1 MLRTHHARCTAQTDD
16 APGFVDITDSIEAAL
31 VDSGIRNG
39 QVTVF
44 AQGEGCS
51 LLVNERESGL
61 LHDLRAVLT
70 RLKDGWPRSTI
81 GSASLVLPAMEG
93 RLGLGMWQRVLLVEL
108 DAPTARP
115 VVVQVL
121 GES

>member
-1 MLRTHHARCTAQTDD
+1 MLKTHHARCTAQADD

-44 AQGEGCS
+44 APGEGCS

-61 LHDLRAVLT
+61 LHDLRTALG
-70 RLKDGWPRSTI
+70 RLDDGWPRSII
-81 GSASLVLPAMEG
+81 GSASVVLPAMEG

-108 DAPTARP
+108 DEPTARP